1 MFVQEIQKNSCFLSQ
16 FLVGFIPFAKSW
28 SFRLRIRL
36 WRWLIALLNLK
47 LVWISNTHLEFIMS
61 STDRYE
67 RSWSAASVCGRSGV
81 CWTRSESEVSALGL
95 SFLLKSRQQ
104 WFLHMLTGIQFTP
117 GGLRSSLRSLTGWPV
132 DMWFCLGACWLT
144 PPPTCPPS
152 LASGTTVPPDLTVYL
167 LCWLTW
173 QKRQLKSDQRETRR
187 SKRIADSAQHK
198 RSWCFTVLVRIKAF
212 AHFRSSVGESKP
224 N

>member
-1 MFVQEIQKNSCFLSQ
+1 
-16 FLVGFIPFAKSW
+16 
-28 SFRLRIRL
+28 
-36 WRWLIALLNLK
+36 
-47 LVWISNTHLEFIMS
+47 MS

-144 PPPTCPPS
+144 PPPTCPP
-152 LASGTTVPPDLTVYL
+152 LA
-167 LCWLTW
+167 WLVEP
-173 QKRQLKSDQRETRR
+173 QSH
-187 SKRIADSAQHK
+187 RISQFTCSADSPDRSGSWRAIKERPEGVKGLLTQRSINAHDVSQSWSELK
-198 RSWCFTVLVRIKAF
+198 RLLTLDHLWEKANQIKSF
-212 AHFRSSVGESKP
+212 QRHYDLKTQSKP
-224 N
+224 AVDVSGLKRRIVSKSRWKQRQFY